1 MIEKINPQVIST
13 MQVKELYM
21 EKRERENMKDLRKS
35 SLDSHSSL
43 EELQIHACFS
53 GIAFKS

>member
-1 MIEKINPQVIST
+1 